1 MRRQVDKASFS
12 RKKKKRKLKGFGNEV
27 RIKRNQVAG
36 NIQQK
41 KKKKNKESPERNDN
55 YFGSL
60 QRRINPKS
68 DLDAILVM
76 SYMHQEVMK

>member
-1 MRRQVDKASFS
+1 MKSESKGIRLQEIYS
-12 RKKKKRKLKGFGNEV
+12 KK
-27 RIKRNQVAG
+27 
-36 NIQQK
+36 K
-41 KKKKNKESPERNDN
+41 KKKKNEESPERNDN

>member
-1 MRRQVDKASFS
+1 MKSES
-12 RKKKKRKLKGFGNEV
+12 KGIRLQE
-27 RIKRNQVAG
+27 IYS
-36 NIQQK
+36 K

>member
-1 MRRQVDKASFS
+1 MKSES
-12 RKKKKRKLKGFGNEV
+12 KGIRLQE
-27 RIKRNQVAG
+27 IYS
-36 NIQQK
+36 
-41 KKKKNKESPERNDN
+41 KKKKNEESPERNDN

>member
-1 MRRQVDKASFS
+1 MKSES
-12 RKKKKRKLKGFGNEV
+12 KGIRLQE
-27 RIKRNQVAG
+27 IYS
-36 NIQQK
+36 
-41 KKKKNKESPERNDN
+41 KKKKNEESPERNDN

-60 QRRINPKS
+60 QRIINPKS

>member
-1 MRRQVDKASFS
+1 MKSES
-12 RKKKKRKLKGFGNEV
+12 KGIRLQE
-27 RIKRNQVAG
+27 IYS
-36 NIQQK
+36 K
-41 KKKKNKESPERNDN
+41 KKKKKDEESPERNDN

-60 QRRINPKS
+60 QRIINPKS